1 MKADL
6 LALDNTWEIIGLV
19 VIVVAIRLL
28 LAVAPLLQRIRPAG
42 LEFAD
47 SALIAVL
54 LVFCLIRPFVVQ
66 AFFIPSTSMESTLL
80 THDRILV
87 NKLVYCFRDPQPGE
101 IIVFKAPPAAS
112 EEKKDFIKRCVG
124 VEGQTVELRDYQLHR
139 DGQPVDEPYARTPDQ
154 ARWSLPGGQPIPPGM
169 LVVMGDNRSN
179 SRDSR
184 KWDRR
189 TPQGGLE
196 AAPFLPQENVLGK
209 AMLIFW
215 PPSRIR
221 LVH

>member
-28 LAVAPLLQRIRPAG
+28 LAAVPFLQRVRPTG

-66 AFFIPSTSMESTLL
+66 AFFIPSTSMETTLL

-87 NKLVYCFRDPQPGE
+87 NKLVYRFRHP
-101 IIVFKAPPAAS
+101 S
-112 EEKKDFIKRCVG
+112 EEEKDFIKRCVA
-124 VEGQTVELRDYQLHR
+124 VEGQRVELRNYQLYR
-139 DGQPVDEPYARTPDQ
+139 DGQPVDEPHARTPDQ
-154 ARWSLPGGQPIPPGM
+154 ADWALPGNRPVPPGM
-169 LVVMGDNRSN
+169 IVVMGDNRAN
-179 SRDSR
+179 SKDSR
-184 KWDRR
+184 KWYRD
-189 TPQGGLE
+189 TPQGGTE
-196 AAPFLPQENVLGK
+196 AAPFVPEDNILGK